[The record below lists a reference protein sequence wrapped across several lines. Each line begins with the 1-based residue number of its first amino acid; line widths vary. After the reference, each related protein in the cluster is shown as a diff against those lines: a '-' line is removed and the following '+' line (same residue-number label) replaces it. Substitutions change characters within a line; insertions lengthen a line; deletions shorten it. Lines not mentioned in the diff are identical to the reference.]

1 MEEKNPSPQS
11 PKERHQLRDGGRSQQ
26 EDGTR
31 CISTLPRKLPPSHT
45 SSRPQLQQPRGS
57 QGRSLHWLTSPRSSQ
72 GTQGWSLTR
81 LTSPR
86 SSQGTQGR
94 SLTRLTSPR
103 SSQGSQGWSLTRLTS
118 PCSSQGSQARSRS
131 RPRLTS
137 PCSPQGS
144 QARSRPR
151 LTSPCSSQG
160 SQAWSVSR
168 LTSPCSSQ
176 GSQAW
181 SVSRLTSSLSTLSSA
196 GTESRLSPDA
206 GGPEQGPQGR
216 KCRPGGSLQ
225 PSIQASR
232 ATARG
237 QLRLV
242 RSRWARSGVVGPEAA
257 STRKPIPVPRRK
269 ASHRV
274 DQEAQTETWAQE
286 VDSAVQYAEQETQT
300 DTVAEE
306 ETNSAAPL
314 MVDQET
320 ETEALIQKK
329 SSASSQITDEWTQT
343 KAHSSAPS
351 TGTVALAHQQPPS
364 LSCRAFWRSCTTG
377 QPHAA
382 SALQDLKDSHCSRQP
397 LQPERSTPEKW
408 GWTALLPYSWPWLI
422 EMNRF

>member
-1 MEEKNPSPQS
+1 MEEQNPSPQS

-57 QGRSLHWLTSPRSSQ
+57 QGRSLHWLTLPRSSQ
-72 GTQGWSLTR
+72 GSQGRSLHW
-81 LTSPR
+81 LTLPH

-103 SSQGSQGWSLTRLTS
+103 SSQGT
-118 PCSSQGSQARSRS
+118 
-131 RPRLTS
+131 
-137 PCSPQGS
+137 

-160 SQAWSVSR
+160 SQARSRPR

-206 GGPEQGPQGR
+206 GGPEQGPQGC

-242 RSRWARSGVVGPEAA
+242 RSRWARSGLVGPEAA
-257 STRKPIPVPRRK
+257 STRKPIPVPWRK

-320 ETEALIQKK
+320 ETEAPIQKK

-408 GWTALLPYSWPWLI
+408 GWTALPPYSWPWLI